1 MGDCHDKALELVA
14 RRPHFRRELE
24 QKLVRRGFSSDEV
37 ESTLVEL
44 ARIGLL
50 DDLAHARE
58 MAGGSMARKSFGPR
72 RMRAEFM
79 RRGVEETVIDMVI
92 ADVFS
97 DPEEEFRR
105 ARDAAHRRSEGG
117 AADLSRV
124 GRFLDRKGFSKSVI
138 LRVLEE
144 FEPG

>member
-37 ESTLVEL
+37 ESTLEEL
-44 ARIGLL
+44 ARVGLL

-58 MAGGSMARKSFGPR
+58 MAAGSMARKSFGPR
-72 RMRAEFM
+72 RMRAELM
-79 RRGVEETVIDMVI
+79 RRGVEEAVIDTVL
-92 ADVFS
+92 AEVFS
-97 DPEEEFRR
+97 DPEEELRR
-105 ARDAAHRRSEGG
+105 ARNAAQRRREGA

-138 LRVLEE
+138 LRVLDEL
-144 FEPG
+144 EPS